1 VLETHP
7 LRVLCRHCLCWRQP
21 TLTVMRWLRL
31 GCALSVA
38 ALLLWAALYERH
50 QVGVFAAGEPRTVP
64 GMALAVGPD
73 ADPWW
78 PASFTEAATVE
89 AFISQDGVLLNT
101 HTLSPGQ
108 VQLKDCKT

>member
-1 VLETHP
+1 MH
-7 LRVLCRHCLCWRQP
+7 LRWR
-21 TLTVMRWLRL
+21 RL
-31 GCALSVA
+31 ALALSVA
-38 ALLLWAALYERH
+38 ALLLWAALAERH
-50 QVGVFAAGEPRTVP
+50 QVAVFAAGEPRAVP

-89 AFISQDGVLLNT
+89 AFISQDGVLRNT